1 MLKKKKSSPK
11 TKPEAAKA
19 KSVEVK
25 VKVPLTST
33 SFMSIV
39 LAVLIGS
46 MGYSG
51 YLGVKSIWNFTH
63 PQFNIS
69 ADAFRILPVLFDT
82 GKLPTSPVTAGSL
95 ENPIDEVKKKAF
107 LDETRLFLNDFRKNF
122 PDSKLSIV
130 GDNDLV
136 NMATSFCSAKSEALA
151 KGETPDPDAIIS
163 AHLAKFVLQYP
174 TIQGLSEFLTGV
186 GNSAFKNMCG
196 DY

>member
-1 MLKKKKSSPK
+1 MLKKGKSSPK

-25 VKVPLTST
+25 VRVPLTST
-33 SFMSIV
+33 GFMSIV
-39 LAVLIGS
+39 LAALIAS

-63 PQFNIS
+63 PQFNVS
-69 ADAFRILPVLFDT
+69 VDAFRILPVLFDT
-82 GKLPTSPVTAGSL
+82 GKLPMNPVTAGTI
-95 ENPIDEVKKKAF
+95 ENPIDEIKKKAF
-107 LDETRLFLNDFRKNF
+107 LDETRLFLSDFRKKF
-122 PDSKLSIV
+122 PGSKLGIV

-136 NMATSFCSAKSEALA
+136 NMATSFCTAKSEALA

-174 TIQGLSEFLTGV
+174 TIDGLSEFLTGV
-186 GNSAFKNMCG
+186 GNSAFKNICG
-196 DY
+196 DN